1 MASDAAEGSGMG
13 DERVKHP
20 SQMLPL
26 EEVRFLEA
34 TCTNCSAKDTL
45 AVQRSKHD
53 RYMLGAD
60 NVQDLFPYF
69 SKDQREMIINADPPH
84 QRGVGFRPYY
94 VCRTCWP
101 ALIGD
106 E

>member
-1 MASDAAEGSGMG
+1 
-13 DERVKHP
+13 VKHP

-34 TCTNCSAKDTL
+34 TCTNCSTVDTL
-45 AVQRSKHD
+45 PVQRSKHD

-60 NVQDLFPYF
+60 NVQDLFPHF
-69 SKDQREMIINADPPH
+69 SKDQRETIINADPPY
-84 QRGVGFRPYY
+84 QRGGGFRPYY
-94 VCRTCWP
+94 VCPTCWP

>member
-1 MASDAAEGSGMG
+1 VASDAAEGSGMG
-13 DERVKHP
+13 DGKVKHP

-60 NVQDLFPYF
+60 NVQELFPHL
-69 SKDQREMIINADPPH
+69 STDQRELILQADPPH